1 MRLDEP
7 LISPPRRRGRG
18 RESFSALLS
27 QPRKVWFTKIGAS
40 FHGICSPRRKVAH
53 FAEVFI
59 VPIDRQGDTSSITP
73 TLMSTNGCLVILLF
87 SERHMPAP
95 SFSPQKRTNFK
106 ENRISRGLTVTRFVD
121 IFVVV
126 ACQKEEERFP
136 SLCSAAYCPSCH
148 PIKQIC
154 H

>member
-95 SFSPQKRTNFK
+95 PFSPQKRTNFK
-106 ENRISRGLTVTRFVD
+106 ENRISRDSPSQDLSTFLFSSLVRKKKSVSLHYVVPHIARHVTR
-121 IFVVV
+121 
-126 ACQKEEERFP
+126 
-136 SLCSAAYCPSCH
+136 
-148 PIKQIC
+148 
-154 H
+154 